1 MTHRTLSQILAE
13 LTTLNKVIFLTVL
26 LMNGVVY
33 LIMLENQNNSI
44 EPFKKIVLS
53 SIKDKRLEGASLIWY
68 KVLSG
73 GLLLHKFFHNFH

>member
-13 LTTLNKVIFLTVL
+13 LTSLNKVFFFSNRIVDEWNSLPNNVR
-26 LMNGVVY
+26 
-33 LIMLENQNNSI
+33 ESNSI
-44 EPFKKIVLS
+44 ETLKNNVLS

-73 GLLLHKFFHNFH
+73 GLLLHNFFYNLH

>member
-73 GLLLHKFFHNFH
+73 GLLLHNFFL